1 MNLLR
6 KLKGGGSSSKDDGH
20 HGHHHHGDPP
30 LSPTLGP
37 QSARASSGN
46 LTIPGTSRRLSFT
59 PRRKSASSDDLYLGP
74 QSPNLLMSSVSMPDL
89 GGVAGAN
96 GDFHAD
102 PGMPSPATAFAD
114 KRSSVIAL
122 LPPGTL
128 EAPNPPKDS
137 ALFERLVN
145 EMLDDMG
152 LKDAARRAVYTLPD
166 RTRWTMVQQ
175 HYTTRDNRAG
185 VQSNNQYS
193 PDHYLKYLP
202 PQADRVS
209 HKLLMSL
216 RISLVTHTPQW
227 IAEFVQLGG
236 LRALVMV
243 HQRCHVQPPEV
254 KVQPKFLVIEN
265 EVVWCLKGLMNVKP
279 GMIAALAMPEA
290 IESLCLSLDSA
301 NPHTRKLVA
310 DVLTAFCYLQRPR
323 GHALVLKGLATL
335 DRERDAPK
343 RFYPWLTTFMEVI
356 QGRGIM
362 GSLVGASGPTR
373 GMTDDEL
380 NEYALS
386 NLILINGLVRIPQDF
401 AFRLHLRNELL
412 ACGLQ
417 QALTTIQSFANDF
430 CKWQITQFHDDLRAD
445 MDEFADR
452 CDVVVNDFSDPMD
465 LFKGLLHSVEG
476 HSEAMYWLTTLLQ
489 HLACIRGADED
500 SDETSWQADVKA
512 RYLRFID
519 TAVAEIVLDGKGID
533 PDFSS
538 RHTVNVQH
546 LIHLFENQ
554 DKLQR
559 ALDTNHD
566 LETQI
571 RKLKAEKHK
580 LELDLAEGSETQR
593 AQLLS
598 QIAGLEAQLS
608 LARQNVAALQ
618 AQLHD
623 EQASH
628 QATIA
633 RHDRDVQQLL
643 LALRKD
649 TADRLLK
656 AVDVGSH
663 QAQAKLEQQVDE
675 LAARIKTL
683 EAELDVWKRK
693 AAESASALAAGPA
706 LAAPSGAAPPPP
718 PPPPPPPVMA
728 FGGKVGGGPPP
739 PPPPPVMQFAGA
751 KPAAGGPP
759 PPPPPPPPPVM
770 AFAGAKPVTTGGAPP
785 PPPPPPPP
793 VMGFPGAKPAMTG
806 GAPPPPPPPPPPM
819 QFAVPSGNAPPP
831 PPPPPVMGGGAGG
844 PPPPPP
850 PPPVMGGGRP
860 GGPPPPPPPPPPPG
874 GKFGG
879 PPPPPPP
886 PGGAG
891 IPRPP
896 AFPGFPGQV
905 PRRVRKY
912 APAVTLKQLQWEK
925 IPDIRIRQTIWAP
938 ALEAVEKGEDPDEKW
953 AKTLGDTLFA
963 EMQAVFPARQAKVIA
978 PAAEA
983 AAHAVKKEI
992 SVLDS
997 KRAYNINL
1005 MLAKLKKPFAELRR
1019 AILRMDFS
1027 VLTLQTVS
1035 QFLKFAP
1042 TAEEL
1047 GRLQQY
1053 KDDPSELANADRFMV
1068 EMMRI
1073 DRYEPRLKAMDYYLR
1088 FDERVR
1094 DQGND
1099 VHAVLDAAQALVDS
1113 KAFHEVLQL
1122 ILTMGN
1128 YMNTGFRGNAYGFR
1142 INSINKLVDTKSADN
1157 KRTLLHFLVETVTN
1171 KVPNLLA
1178 FTDDLKDMT
1187 QACRVSFEPL
1197 TMEMNALNAGLRD
1210 IDNELD
1216 RVRKEHPD
1224 MVERAKE
1231 RIAAAKANGG
1241 STPSPAPASGES
1253 DAGSDVG
1260 SSAGSSKDSDDD
1272 DRFYEIMSVFSAQ
1285 ANDKLKKLF
1294 AEYNAMK
1301 VNYEQVVAKYG
1312 EDPSA
1317 MGAEEFFGIFK
1328 TFLTAFERAHK
1339 EIIAQHEQ
1347 KERQERR
1354 RRTAMSMMS
1363 LRRDSLKL
1371 GDAPPPR
1378 GTSKLNNGTLSLARG
1393 SGRRAVSTMGDL
1405 IDGRRRIMDSS
1416 SSTTSGG
1423 DHDEISEMDDLLAS
1437 LKRGGHKASPP
1448 PLPSSP
1454 ASSDSSSPTAGA
1466 SAAPAAEG
1474 TDPRVSSLLAA
1485 RSRRRETLNLGK
1497 RKDALSGINE
1507 RAQELLTQ
1515 LRTMS

>member
-1 MNLLR
+1 
-6 KLKGGGSSSKDDGH
+6 
-20 HGHHHHGDPP
+20 
-30 LSPTLGP
+30 
-37 QSARASSGN
+37 
-46 LTIPGTSRRLSFT
+46 
-59 PRRKSASSDDLYLGP
+59 
-74 QSPNLLMSSVSMPDL
+74 MSSVSMPDL

-102 PGMPSPATAFAD
+102 PGMPSPAALVD

-254 KVQPKFLVIEN
+254 KVQPKFLVIE
-265 EVVWCLKGLMNVKP
+265 ERGRLVPQGP
-279 GMIAALAMPEA
+279 DERQARHDRALAMPEA

-301 NPHTRKLVA
+301 NPHTRNS
-310 DVLTAFCYLQRPR
+310 CRP
-323 GHALVLKGLATL
+323 GHAGTRSCSRGSRHS

-465 LFKGLLHSVEG
+465 LFKGLLQSVEG

-538 RHTVNVQH
+538 RHTVNAH
-546 LIHLFENQ
+546 
-554 DKLQR
+554 
-559 ALDTNHD
+559 
-566 LETQI
+566 
-571 RKLKAEKHK
+571 
-580 LELDLAEGSETQR
+580 
-593 AQLLS
+593 
-598 QIAGLEAQLS
+598 
-608 LARQNVAALQ
+608 
-618 AQLHD
+618 LHD

-633 RHDRDVQQLL
+633 RQDRDVQQLL

-656 AVDVGSH
+656 AVDAGSH
-663 QAQAKLEQQVDE
+663 QAQAKLEQQVDD
-675 LAARIKTL
+675 LAARIKSL
-683 EAELDVWKRK
+683 EAELDVWKCK
-693 AAESASALAAGPA
+693 AAEGVSALAGGPA
-706 LAAPSGAAPPPP
+706 LAAPTGAAPPPP
-718 PPPPPPPVMA
+718 PPPPPPALV
-728 FGGKVGGGPPP
+728 KVLLNKPQSITP
-739 PPPPPVMQFAGA
+739 A
-751 KPAAGGPP
+751 KLWS
-759 PPPPPPPPPVM
+759 
-770 AFAGAKPVTTGGAPP
+770 FLQKIKLSRDVTVLENLRDG
-785 PPPPPPPP
+785 
-793 VMGFPGAKPAMTG
+793 M
-806 GAPPPPPPPPPPM
+806 
-819 QFAVPSGNAPPP
+819 
-831 PPPPPVMGGGAGG
+831 
-844 PPPPPP
+844 
-850 PPPVMGGGRP
+850 
-860 GGPPPPPPPPPPPG
+860 
-874 GKFGG
+874 
-879 PPPPPPP
+879 
-886 PGGAG
+886 
-891 IPRPP
+891 
-896 AFPGFPGQV
+896 

-1099 VHAVLDAAQALVDS
+1099 VHAVLDAAQALIDS

-1216 RVRKEHPD
+1216 RVRKEHPE

-1241 STPSPAPASGES
+1241 TAPSPAPASGES

-1272 DRFYEIMSVFSAQ
+1272 DRFYDIMSVFSAQ

-1354 RRTAMSMMS
+1354 RRTALSMMIP
-1363 LRRDSLKL
+1363 RR
-1371 GDAPPPR
+1371 
-1378 GTSKLNNGTLSLARG
+1378 
-1393 SGRRAVSTMGDL
+1393 
-1405 IDGRRRIMDSS
+1405 
-1416 SSTTSGG
+1416 
-1423 DHDEISEMDDLLAS
+1423 
-1437 LKRGGHKASPP
+1437 
-1448 PLPSSP
+1448 
-1454 ASSDSSSPTAGA
+1454 GA